1 MTSRAAITLAT
12 PADRN
17 RARIWIANAP
27 AGTRVD
33 FKAPKRSTAQ
43 NDRLWAMLTDVARQL
58 TWHGARLRTEDWK
71 LVFLDGLKRE
81 FRAVPNLDG
90 TGFVRLG
97 RSSSDLSREEF
108 SDLIELIFQFGAQHG
123 VIWSDPKEIAMRE
136 LDARSAPLMIEDHS
150 AGSIAP

>member
-1 MTSRAAITLAT
+1 MSGRAEIVLAT

-27 AGTRVD
+27 ERTRVE
-33 FKAPKRSTAQ
+33 FKAPKRTPAQ

-71 LVFLDGLKRE
+71 LIFMDGLKRE
-81 FRAVPNLDG
+81 FRAVPNLDN

-97 RSSSDLSREEF
+97 RSSSDLTKEEF
-108 SDLIELIFQFGAQHG
+108 SDLIELIYAFGAEHG
-123 VIWSDPKEIAMRE
+123 VLWSDPKEVAMRE
-136 LDARSAPLMIEDHS
+136 LDARSAPLMIEGHS